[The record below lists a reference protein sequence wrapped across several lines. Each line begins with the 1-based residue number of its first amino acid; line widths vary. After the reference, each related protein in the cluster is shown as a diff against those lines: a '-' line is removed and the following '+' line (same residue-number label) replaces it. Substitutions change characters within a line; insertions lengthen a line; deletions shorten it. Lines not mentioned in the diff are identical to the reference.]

1 MRISTKQIYD
11 NSLRTM
17 QRQQRSVEQ
26 SQSQLSTGQRV
37 QRPSDDPIGIGR
49 TLNLENQLSSLD
61 QYERNAQR
69 AKSTLSLQEQTLSNA
84 GDSILRLRELALQGG
99 SPVNDLTQRAMLAQ
113 EVEAQ
118 ISILMGLGNTRDD
131 TGEYVFA
138 GTRDDGPPFV
148 VNPEGAVV
156 YQGSQTPRQL
166 ALSDTTS
173 VQTREPGDGLFLDG
187 QANVFAAAEELRE
200 VMAGS
205 KVDIVP
211 DIERILVRL
220 GKSQEVLNAQRA
232 SIGNR
237 LGQVELTEE
246 FNGNL
251 KQQLQGVLSD
261 TRDANYLEAISQ
273 FNQQLTALEAVQ
285 KTFMQVSQLS
295 ILRFFQ

>member
-37 QRPSDDPIGIGR
+37 QKPSDDPIGIGR

-148 VNPEGAVV
+148 VNPAGAVE
-156 YQGSQTPRQL
+156 YQGSQTPRHL
-166 ALSDTTS
+166 ALSDTTG
-173 VQTREPGDGLFLDG
+173 VQTRESGDRLFLDG

-200 VMAGS
+200 VLGGS
-205 KVDIVP
+205 KLDIVP
-211 DIERILVRL
+211 DLERILVRL